1 MAGKWVIVVSLW
13 GWKGWRKT
21 SSWLQ
26 TCRRWLT
33 GPQVRGSTLWQI
45 LLYTRNWGQSGNKFG
60 KFSVIWSFGLMG
72 RNFFLLFWTY
82 FVCMGVFSAC
92 ISVHYTWRP
101 TQGVGFL
108 GTGVTAGSAV
118 GAVQAESS
126 GRTAS
131 ALESSPALISFL
143 LCRSFRDSFVIT
155 LDESQVFVTTFQ
167 GTF

>member
-72 RNFFLLFWTY
+72 RNFFFVVLDLF
-82 FVCMGVFSAC
+82 CMYGC
-92 ISVHYTWRP
+92 
-101 TQGVGFL
+101 FL
-108 GTGVTAGSAV
+108 CMYICALHLKANPGCWIPWDWCYSGIC
-118 GAVQAESS
+118 S
-126 GRTAS
+126 GRS
-131 ALESSPALISFL
+131 PGWVLWKNSQCSWVLSSPDKLF
-143 LCRSFRDSFVIT
+143 T
-155 LDESQVFVTTFQ
+155 L
-167 GTF
+167 